1 MTIKRTFIAAGSFHG
16 VSGPLGPRLPL
27 SLSASVLTL
36 LLASTGGAH
45 AQGAAPAADVQLP
58 PVVIQGTTLAA
69 PPRKAVPPVSGDDD
83 GPAAPA
89 KARRKSGTSSS
100 EGTPAPGAGTSAA
113 AADAGGTS
121 LGLGEA
127 GGYADGTAGGG
138 LPADRVGNAVAV
150 VTGEELKARQ
160 IRNGVEALRSLPGVE
175 VSKTGGM
182 AGISQVRIR
191 GAEAHHTLVV
201 IDGVVANSGT
211 DGEFDFSDLTA
222 EDIERIEVI
231 RGPQSALYGSGA
243 LGGVVNIVTKSGR
256 GPLSVM
262 GRVES
267 GARGTVDMAA
277 RASGGNDRIWGAVT
291 VHRQKT
297 EGFNIAPDAIM
308 DEADG
313 SKLTSFSASGGIRPF
328 NGVELTFNARRVS
341 KFVQRDDQTANTPG
355 SNRNGLIVATDSIS
369 EQQGVVSLLGVQ
381 LRWDML
387 DGALTHVLKANR
399 NTTQRDDTTIADYGF
414 GPVVPSLF
422 SNTSEADTVGYQATY
437 RFSTP
442 MLLAAR
448 HSLTGLVEHEDQDFT
463 PGSDNVTR
471 KRQRLS
477 YAGEWKG
484 ELMNRL
490 DLVAGIRHDESD
502 KLPTYNTWRSSA
514 SLRLPEIAL
523 RPHASVGTAVKLP
536 SQFEQFGAV
545 TNFVANPLLEAE
557 RSFGWDAGV
566 EFTVIKD
573 RAVVDVTYFSADLKN
588 KIAPQYT
595 SVFDPAPPFACNPGD
610 FFCSRSINQAG
621 VSERRGVEI
630 AGRFVVMP
638 GLSLGAA
645 YTWLEA
651 QDDKGTQETRR
662 SPNTARADLSY
673 AFDGSR
679 GLVTIAAIYNGDMT
693 DTAFRWPTFIPV
705 VTTLD
710 SYWLVNATASYKV
723 LPNVELYGRVEN
735 ALNAR
740 YEEVYGFNTGGIAA
754 YAGVKFTY
762 EDASPRSR

>member
-1 MTIKRTFIAAGSFHG
+1 MSIKRNHIIPGSYPGAGAA
-16 VSGPLGPRLPL
+16 L
-27 SLSASVLTL
+27 SLSASLLAL
-36 LLASTGGAH
+36 LLAPSGAR
-45 AQGAAPAADVQLP
+45 AQGVAPGAEVQLP

-69 PPRKAVPPVSGDDD
+69 PPRKATPAVAGDDEA
-83 GPAAPA
+83 PAAPA
-89 KARRKSGTSSS
+89 KAQRKSAKPGSAA
-100 EGTPAPGAGTSAA
+100 GTPAPGTGTSAA
-113 AADAGGTS
+113 ATEGDGTVAGI
-121 LGLGEA
+121 GEA
-127 GGYADGTAGGG
+127 GGSFNDGTAGG
-138 LPADRVGNAVAV
+138 LPSDRIGNAVAV

-175 VSKTGGM
+175 VSRTGGV

-211 DGEFDFSDLTA
+211 DGEFDFSDLTV

-231 RGPQSALYGSGA
+231 RGAQSALYGSGA
-243 LGGVVNIVTKSGR
+243 LGGVVNVVTKSGR
-256 GPLSVM
+256 GPLSAM

-267 GARGTVDMAA
+267 GARGTVDLAA
-277 RASGGNDRIWGAVT
+277 RVSGGNDRIWGAVT

-297 EGFNIAPDAIM
+297 EGFNIAPDAVM

-313 SKLTSFSASGGIRPF
+313 SKLTSYSASGGIRPF
-328 NGVELTFNARRVS
+328 DGVELTFNARRVS
-341 KFVQRDDQTANTPG
+341 KLVQRDDQTGNGAG
-355 SNRNGLIVATDSIS
+355 SNRSGLIVATDSIS
-369 EQQGVVSLLGVQ
+369 EQQGVVSLLGMQ

-387 DGALTHVLKANR
+387 DGALTHVVKVNR

-422 SNTSEADTVGYQATY
+422 SNSSEADTVGYQATY
-437 RFSTP
+437 RFATP
-442 MLLAAR
+442 MLAAAR

-463 PGSDNVTR
+463 PGSDNITR

-514 SLRLPEIAL
+514 SLRLPEIAV

-536 SQFEQFGAV
+536 SQFQQFGAV

-566 EFTVIKD
+566 ELTVVKD
-573 RAVVDVTYFSADLKN
+573 RAIVDVTYFSADLKN
-588 KIAPQYT
+588 KIAAQYT
-595 SVFDPAPPFACNPGD
+595 SIFDPAAPFACNAGD
-610 FFCSRSINQAG
+610 FFCSRSINQTG
-621 VSERRGVEI
+621 VSERRGVEV
-630 AGRFVVMP
+630 AGRFVVVP

-645 YTWLEA
+645 YTRLVA

-673 AFDGSR
+673 AFDGNR
-679 GLVTIAAIYNGDMT
+679 GLVTLAAIYNGDMR
-693 DTAFRWPTFIPV
+693 DTAFQWPTFNPV

-710 SYWLVNATASYKV
+710 DYWLVNATASYKV

-735 ALNAR
+735 ALDAK

-754 YAGVKFTY
+754 YAGVKLTY
-762 EDASPRSR
+762 EDAAPRSR

>member
-1 MTIKRTFIAAGSFHG
+1 MSIQRRFTAAGSAA
-16 VSGPLGPRLPL
+16 SLRAIRGPLA
-27 SLSASVLTL
+27 LSASMLTL
-36 LLASTGGAH
+36 LLASPGAAL
-45 AQGAAPAADVQLP
+45 AQGAAPASDVQLP

-69 PPRKAVPPVSGDDD
+69 PARKAQTSAGDDE
-83 GPAAPA
+83 GPAAPTAA
-89 KARRKSGTSSS
+89 KQKSDKPKSATGPSSPGT
-100 EGTPAPGAGTSAA
+100 GTSAPA
-113 AADAGGTS
+113 TDGDGLSAGGF
-121 LGLGEA
+121 GEA
-127 GGYADGTAGGG
+127 GSGYSDGTAGGG
-138 LPADRVGNAVAV
+138 LPSDRVGSAVAV

-175 VSKTGGM
+175 VNKTGGI

-211 DGEFDFSDLTA
+211 DGEFDFSDLTT

-267 GARGTVDMAA
+267 GAHGTVDMAA

-308 DEADG
+308 NDEADG
-313 SKLTSFSASGGIRPF
+313 SRLTSFAASGGIRPF

-341 KFVQRDDQTANTPG
+341 KFVQRDDQTGATPG
-355 SNRNGLIVATDSIS
+355 SNRNGLIVNTDSLS
-369 EQQGVVSLLGVQ
+369 EQTGVVTMMGMQ

-387 DGALTHVLKANR
+387 DGALTHVVRANR
-399 NTTQRDDTTIADYGF
+399 NTTERNDLQLADYGF
-414 GPVVPSLF
+414 GVFPSPF
-422 SNTSEADTVGYQATY
+422 NNTSEADTVGYQATY
-437 RFSTP
+437 RFATP
-442 MLLAAR
+442 LLLAAK
-448 HSLTGLVEHEDQDFT
+448 HSLTGLVEHEGQDFT
-463 PGSDNVTR
+463 PGSDGITR
-471 KRQRLS
+471 QRQRLS

-484 ELMNRL
+484 ELINRL

-536 SQFEQFGAV
+536 SQFEQFGAA

-573 RAVVDVTYFSADLKN
+573 RAIVDVTYFSADLKN
-588 KIAPQYT
+588 KIAAQFA
-595 SVFDPAPPFACNPGD
+595 SVFDPAAPFACNPGD
-610 FFCSRSINQAG
+610 FFCSRSLNLAG
-621 VSERRGVEI
+621 VSQRRGVEV

-638 GLSLGAA
+638 GLTLGAA

-673 AFDGSR
+673 AFNGNR
-679 GLVTIAAIYNGDMT
+679 GLITLAAIDNGDMR

-705 VTTLD
+705 VTTLED
-710 SYWLVNATASYKV
+710 YWLVNATASYKV

-735 ALNAR
+735 ALNAK
-740 YEEVYGFNTGGIAA
+740 YEEAYGFNTGGIAA

-762 EDASPRSR
+762 EDVAPRSR